1 MAKRKNDS
9 GRSYW
14 RCYDPE
20 LPVNIMVIG
29 KTFCE
34 PDYFVERKNSSIS
47 AFEYIES
54 GSGFLQVNS
63 KKYIPPENS
72 AVILPKG
79 STHRYY
85 TDKANRWKKRW
96 VVFDSDILMNL
107 ADFYLPRS
115 EYCFPDCNLGE
126 LFDEIDEIAEKY
138 KDDYASMCDAAA
150 VVLYKMIISIKRAVE
165 DSSADICKKI
175 CSDINAAAGGGFCL
189 DDLCAKYGYSKNH
202 IIRIF
207 REKYGV
213 TPYKYYTDKK
223 MRTAKLYLR
232 NTDLTVE
239 EIARRLGFTDAHYF
253 SAYFKSANGI
263 SPLGYRKNRA

>member
-1 MAKRKNDS
+1 MGKRKTDT

-54 GSGFLQVNS
+54 GSGFLQVND
-63 KKYIPPENS
+63 KKYISPEQC

-79 STHRYY
+79 SSHRYY
-85 TDKANRWKKRW
+85 TDKTNRWKKRW

-107 ADFYLPRS
+107 ADFYLPS
-115 EYCFPDCNLGE
+115 SQYCFPNCDLSE
-126 LFDEIDEIAEKY
+126 LFDEIDDIAKRY
-138 KDDYASMCDAAA
+138 SDDYSLMCDAVA
-150 VVLYKMIISIKRAVE
+150 VVLYKMIINIKRAVE
-165 DSSADICKKI
+165 DSSSDICKKI
-175 CSDINAAAGGGFCL
+175 YADINSSAGSEFSL
-189 DDLCAKYGYSKNH
+189 DVLCKKYGYSKNH

-207 REKYGV
+207 KEKYGV

-232 NTDLTVE
+232 NTDLTVD
-239 EIARRLGFTDAHYF
+239 EISRRLGFTDAHYF
-253 SAYFKSANGI
+253 SAYFKSTSGI
-263 SPLGYRKNRA
+263 SPLSYRKNRA